1 MNNMAISSGYD
12 RFTDMMQYYNYAYFA
27 YYILIFIMGVITLKS
42 YLKYRKI
49 KKKPEALIT
58 VHIVDIIISI
68 IIGAGFSSMM
78 MFLGTMADIATEY
91 FRIWGNKGWAL
102 LAIYVILFIT
112 NWILTGKIT
121 KLKLDKA
128 RELKTE

>member
-1 MNNMAISSGYD
+1 
-12 RFTDMMQYYNYAYFA
+12 
-27 YYILIFIMGVITLKS
+27 
-42 YLKYRKI
+42 
-49 KKKPEALIT
+49 
-58 VHIVDIIISI
+58 
-68 IIGAGFSSMM
+68 MM